1 MDSVSI
7 DDLLLE
13 KENLINSIKEIEEV
27 CEGIDNENNS
37 KRILELNKKK
47 SELVAEK
54 ININN
59 RLADLEV
66 QLNEINEEINKL
78 SSVGIDKILEAIDKQ
93 RWFFFKNKPK
103 VIMDK
108 ETGLLWPNL
117 NYFKYMKNENVYY
130 NLEDAEKIVKEL
142 NIYEYDEWKI
152 PNRKQIIKMIDDKS
166 FPFQRGNNHRINDY
180 FYWFCFDD
188 CKNVSIDLDNYGMRT
203 YATAAL
209 IPCYSNLID
218 YNYEK
223 NILTDNKIYNE
234 KEKQQFTLDIFL
246 NNELQPI
253 FNNEEI
259 TELYKRIYF
268 DKPKLIRRLN
278 SLQEKISKLQE
289 VELLSS
295 KFDYKVLLSKYDD
308 KAIDA
313 SAIKYYKA
321 IKEVVDDFS
330 NKLNYYEE
338 VKRDIINSFN
348 IIGIKLSKKYECDK
362 DLTDEENSILK
373 IRKEFLQKNFNLGM
387 NGVKSKLL
395 LIKKQAEEIEERIDI
410 INEEDNSI
418 KELAILEKEQRV
430 SFEFITEN
438 IANIIKN
445 ALLKIEFFERN
456 KEFTINILNLFDE
469 WNNDYKAFKKNKK
482 NDFISLCEEESI
494 ENEIYMIWYNEWQ
507 NKRLFIEKH
516 LLPLVEY
523 GIKDN
528 LINSVN
534 DEITIIEKIIYILKE
549 YKENIDNFYNEE
561 RKNIYQKFVFQVG
574 GDFQEKFEV
583 ESELYKVTSKL
594 QKDLQDIIFS
604 LNKEEDRIFLLKWAS
619 DLFDIQI
626 DEIIDFV
633 KDKELDKISSD
644 ILIKFSE
651 LKRKN
656 YQNFI
661 ADAKLYSEEVANRDK
676 QYNSLIFKMRKE
688 LMK

>member
-47 SELVAEK
+47 SELVTEK
-54 ININN
+54 INIDN

-78 SSVGIDKILEAIDKQ
+78 SSVGIDKILEAIGKQ

-108 ETGLLWPNL
+108 ETGFLWPNL
-117 NYFKYMKNENVYY
+117 DYFEYEKENDGYTCEEVNEIIKNLSIDGY
-130 NLEDAEKIVKEL
+130 KS
-142 NIYEYDEWKI
+142 WKI
-152 PNRKQIIKMIDDKS
+152 PKENKVEKIMEDKNSPLRKFNS
-166 FPFQRGNNHRINDY
+166 FLQ
-180 FYWFCFDD
+180 
-188 CKNVSIDLDNYGMRT
+188 NYGWIKRNSELMIADFNSSYVKISYT
-203 YATAAL
+203 SKAKLLLYCDEL
-209 IPCYSNLID
+209 VKGD
-218 YNYEK
+218 YNKDINE
-223 NILTDNKIYNE
+223 DNRIYTK

-246 NNELQPI
+246 NNEFQPI
-253 FNNEEI
+253 FNDEEI

-268 DKPKLIRRLN
+268 DKPKLVQRLN
-278 SLQEKISKLQE
+278 SLQEKIGELQK

-295 KFDYKVLLSKYDD
+295 KFDYKVLLSKYDA
-308 KAIDA
+308 KVIDA
-313 SAIKYYKA
+313 SLIKYYKA
-321 IKEVVDDFS
+321 IKSIVDDFS
-330 NKLNYYEE
+330 YKIDHYEE
-338 VKRDIINSFN
+338 AKRDIINSFN
-348 IIGIKLSKKYECDK
+348 IMSIKISKKYENDK
-362 DLTDEENSILK
+362 DLTNEENIILK
-373 IRKEFLQKNFNLGM
+373 MRKEFLKKNFNLGM
-387 NGVKSKLL
+387 NDVKSKLVS
-395 LIKKQAEEIEERIDI
+395 IKKQAEEIEERIDI
-410 INEEDNSI
+410 INEGDNLI

-456 KEFTINILNLFDE
+456 KEFAINILNLFDE
-469 WNNDYKAFKKNKK
+469 WNDDYKAFKKNKK

-494 ENEIYMIWYNEWQ
+494 ENEVYMIWYNEWQ

-549 YKENIDNFYNEE
+549 YKENIDKFYNEE

-574 GDFQEKFEV
+574 GDLQEKFEV
-583 ESELYKVTSKL
+583 ESELYKVTSKF

-604 LNKEEDRIFLLKWAS
+604 LYKEEDRIFLLKWAS

>member
-108 ETGLLWPNL
+108 ETGFLWPNL
-117 NYFKYMKNENVYY
+117 DYFEYKKENSGYTC
-130 NLEDAEKIVKEL
+130 EEVKEL
-142 NIYEYDEWKI
+142 IKNLSINGYRNWKI
-152 PNRKQIIKMIDDKS
+152 PNKEKVKNLMDDE
-166 FPFQRGNNHRINDY
+166 
-180 FYWFCFDD
+180 
-188 CKNVSIDLDNYGMRT
+188 NVSFKKIMGSWGTCGWIKNNG
-203 YATAAL
+203 AL
-209 IPCYSNLID
+209 EIFEFYNNCVHSIYTIAYVLPYSDELVGKD
-218 YNYEK
+218 YQN
-223 NILTDNKIYNE
+223 NIGKDNKIYNE

-246 NNELQPI
+246 DNELQPI

-268 DKPKLIRRLN
+268 DKPKLVQRLN
-278 SLQEKISKLQE
+278 SLQEKIDNLQRI
-289 VELLSS
+289 ELLSS
-295 KFDYKVLLSKYDD
+295 TFDYKVILSKYDV
-308 KAIDA
+308 KSINK
-313 SAIKYYKA
+313 SVIKYYKA
-321 IKEVVDDFS
+321 IKSIVDDFS
-330 NKLNYYEE
+330 DKIDYYEE
-338 VKRDIINSFN
+338 AKRDIINSYN
-348 IIGIKLSKKYECDK
+348 IMSIKISKKYENDK
-362 DLTDEENSILK
+362 DLTDEENIILK
-373 IRKEFLQKNFNLGM
+373 MRKEFLKKNFNLEM
-387 NGVKSKLL
+387 NNVKSKLL
-395 LIKKQAEEIEERIDI
+395 SIKKQAEEIEERIDI
-410 INEEDNSI
+410 INEGDNSI

-430 SFEFITEN
+430 SFEFIIEN

-456 KEFTINILNLFDE
+456 KEFAINILNLFDE
-469 WNNDYKAFKKNKK
+469 WNDDYKAFKKNKK

-494 ENEIYMIWYNEWQ
+494 ENKVYMIWYNEWQ

-516 LLPLVEY
+516 LLSLVEY

-549 YKENIDNFYNEE
+549 YKENIDKFYNEE
-561 RKNIYQKFVFQVG
+561 RTNIYQKFVFQVG
-574 GDFQEKFEV
+574 GDLQEKFEV
-583 ESELYKVTSKL
+583 ESELYKATSKL

-604 LNKEEDRIFLLKWAS
+604 LHKEEDRIFLLKWAS

-626 DEIIDFV
+626 DEIINFV

-644 ILIKFSE
+644 ILIQFSE

>member
-47 SELVAEK
+47 SELVTEK
-54 ININN
+54 INIDN

-78 SSVGIDKILEAIDKQ
+78 SSVGIDKILEAIGKQ

-108 ETGLLWPNL
+108 ETGFLWPNL
-117 NYFKYMKNENVYY
+117 DYFEYEKENDGYTCEEVNEIIKNLSIDGY
-130 NLEDAEKIVKEL
+130 KS
-142 NIYEYDEWKI
+142 WKI
-152 PNRKQIIKMIDDKS
+152 PKENKVEKIMEDKNSPLRKFNS
-166 FPFQRGNNHRINDY
+166 FLQ
-180 FYWFCFDD
+180 
-188 CKNVSIDLDNYGMRT
+188 NYGWIKRNSELMIADFNSGYVKISYT
-203 YATAAL
+203 SKAKLLLYCDEL
-209 IPCYSNLID
+209 VKGD
-218 YNYEK
+218 YNKDINE
-223 NILTDNKIYNE
+223 DNRIYTK

-246 NNELQPI
+246 NNEFQPI
-253 FNNEEI
+253 FNDEEI

-268 DKPKLIRRLN
+268 DKPKLVQRLN
-278 SLQEKISKLQE
+278 SLQEKIGELQK

-295 KFDYKVLLSKYDD
+295 KFDYKVLLSKYDA
-308 KAIDA
+308 KVIDA
-313 SAIKYYKA
+313 SLIKYYKA
-321 IKEVVDDFS
+321 IKSIVDDFS
-330 NKLNYYEE
+330 YKIDHYEE
-338 VKRDIINSFN
+338 AKRDIINSFN
-348 IIGIKLSKKYECDK
+348 IMSIKISKKYENDK
-362 DLTDEENSILK
+362 DLTNEENIILK
-373 IRKEFLQKNFNLGM
+373 MRKEFLKKNFNLGM
-387 NGVKSKLL
+387 NDVKSKLVS
-395 LIKKQAEEIEERIDI
+395 IKKQAEEIEERIDI
-410 INEEDNSI
+410 INEGDNLI

-456 KEFTINILNLFDE
+456 KEFAINILNLFDE
-469 WNNDYKAFKKNKK
+469 WNDDYKAFKKNKK

-494 ENEIYMIWYNEWQ
+494 ENEVYMIWYNEWQ

-549 YKENIDNFYNEE
+549 YKENIDKFYNEE

-574 GDFQEKFEV
+574 GDLQEKFEV
-583 ESELYKVTSKL
+583 ESELYKVTSKF

-604 LNKEEDRIFLLKWAS
+604 LYKEEDRIFLLKWAS